1 MIAERY
7 AKAIFSLAKEE
18 GDCRGTGKELHRF
31 LKLFEE
37 VKELKI
43 FLLNPA
49 YSLKDKRKAIDG
61 LDHVKDLTVLTKN
74 FLLLLI
80 KKGRLVVF
88 SEICKFY
95 DSFLD
100 KEDGRLRAE
109 VSLAVKSDDVLLE
122 EIKKKLEKITEQE
135 VVLSVKIDPNLIGG
149 ALVRS
154 GDLIFDGSVK
164 TQLETIKERLKEGV
178 V

>member
-1 MIAERY
+1 MIAKRY

-18 GDCRGTGKELHRF
+18 GDYRETGKELHRF
-31 LKLFEE
+31 LKLFED
-37 VKELKI
+37 VKELKR

-49 YSLKDKRKAIDG
+49 CSLKDKKKAINE
-61 LDHVKDLTVLTKN
+61 LDHVKDLSPLTRN

-80 KKGRLVVF
+80 KKDRLVYF

-95 DSFLD
+95 DLFLD

-109 VSLAVKSDDVLLE
+109 VGFAVKPDDALLE
-122 EIKKKLEKITEQE
+122 EIKKKLEEITKQE

-149 ALVRS
+149 ALVKS

-164 TQLETIKERLKEGV
+164 TQLETIKERLREGV

>member
-18 GDCRGTGKELHRF
+18 GDYRGTGKELHRF

-37 VKELKI
+37 VKELKV

-49 YSLKDKRKAIDG
+49 CRLKDKRKAIDEFE
-61 LDHVKDLTVLTKN
+61 HVKDLSSLTKN

-80 KKGRLVVF
+80 KKGRLVFF

-95 DSFLD
+95 DFLLD
-100 KEDGRLRAE
+100 KEDGRLKIE
-109 VSLAVKSDDVLLE
+109 VNLAVKSDGVLLE
-122 EIKKKLEKITEQE
+122 EIKKKLEKITKQE
-135 VVLSVKIDPNLIGG
+135 VLLSVKIDPNLIGG
-149 ALVRS
+149 VLVKS

-164 TQLETIKERLKEGV
+164 TQLETIKERLKEGAV
-178 V
+178 